1 MKKTA
6 VLLALLGVSM
16 VSAATLKKSIG
27 ETARKNLAQ
36 GEGHDLEGV
45 DWEGAGIPECGCN
58 TNPGT
63 PPNPPNQPPTPPIGN
78 PCPDLPETG
87 LPEVGI
93 LTAVGSEVAAE
104 RSVEHVC
111 YKDTACL

>member
-6 VLLALLGVSM
+6 VLLALLGVGM
-16 VSAATLKKSIG
+16 VSASTLKKSIG

-36 GEGHDLEGV
+36 DAGHDLDNV
-45 DWEGAGIPECGCN
+45 DWSDFPECGCN
-58 TNPGT
+58 TNPNP
-63 PPNPPNQPPTPPIGN
+63 PPNPPNEPPTPPVSN

-87 LPEVGI
+87 LPQVGI
-93 LTAVGSEVAAE
+93 LTAIGSETAAE
-104 RSVEHVC
+104 KSVEHVC